1 MFHIMRNRHPSLAT
15 SILLAV
21 LIAIHFVRHGEAAE
35 KIAGP
40 VTAELIRVIDGDTV
54 LVNAMPWPDHQV
66 KTYVRLRGIDAPEL
80 KSRCP
85 AVRSAA
91 LEAQSILTELLK
103 ASPVVALTEI
113 SGDKYYGRVVAAL
126 TLADGSD
133 PAAALLS
140 AGLVNPY
147 RGGRKKTATCS

>member
-1 MFHIMRNRHPSLAT
+1 MGRNVKIGGRVLRDVVVGVSMLV
-15 SILLAV
+15 LGL
-21 LIAIHFVRHGEAAE
+21 LIAAKLEQDNRRMLAGRFV
-35 KIAGP
+35 
-40 VTAELIRVIDGDTV
+40 VVDGDT
-54 LVNAMPWPDHQV
+54 LLL
-66 KTYVRLRGIDAPEL
+66 KGERLRLEGIDAPEL

>member
-1 MFHIMRNRHPSLAT
+1 MRNRHPALAT
-15 SILLAV
+15 SVLLAL
-21 LIAIHFVRHGEAAE
+21 LIAAPFVRHGEAAE

-40 VTAELIRVIDGDTV
+40 VAAELIRVIDGDTV
-54 LVNAMPWPDHQV
+54 LVSAMPWPDHHV

-85 AVRSAA
+85 AVRTAA
-91 LEAQSILTELLK
+91 EQAHSTLTNLLN
-103 ASPVVALTEI
+103 ASPVVALTDI

-133 PAAALLS
+133 PAATLLS
-140 AGLVNPY
+140 AGLVDPY
-147 RGGRKKTATCS
+147 RGGRKKTVACS

>member
-1 MFHIMRNRHPSLAT
+1 MRDNPFHALICILA
-15 SILLAV
+15 LLGAV
-21 LIAIHFVRHGEAAE
+21 FTARQSVAAE

-40 VTAELIRVIDGDTV
+40 VAAELIRVIDGDTV
-54 LVNAMPWPDHQV
+54 LVSAMPWPDHRV

-85 AVRSAA
+85 AIRNAA
-91 LEAQSILTELLK
+91 EQAQSTLTSLLN
-103 ASPVVALTEI
+103 ASPVVALSDI

-133 PAAALLS
+133 PAEALLS
-140 AGLVNPY
+140 AGLVDPY
-147 RGGRKKTATCS
+147 RGGRKKTVACS

>member
-1 MFHIMRNRHPSLAT
+1 MRNHPSHAT
-15 SILLAV
+15 IFVLLSLLGTLLGA
-21 LIAIHFVRHGEAAE
+21 RHGVAAD

-40 VTAELIRVIDGDTV
+40 VAAELIRVIDGDTV
-54 LVNAMPWPDHQV
+54 LVSAMPWPDHHV
-66 KTYVRLRGIDAPEL
+66 TTYVRLRGIDAPEL

-85 AVRSAA
+85 AIRSAA
-91 LEAQSILTELLK
+91 EQAQSTLTNLLN

-133 PAAALLS
+133 PAEALLS
-140 AGLVNPY
+140 AGLVDPY
-147 RGGRKKTATCS
+147 RGGRKKTVACS

>member
-1 MFHIMRNRHPSLAT
+1 MRNHPSHAT
-15 SILLAV
+15 IFVLLSLLGTLLGAQ
-21 LIAIHFVRHGEAAE
+21 HGVTAD

-40 VTAELIRVIDGDTV
+40 VAAELIRVIDGDTV
-54 LVNAMPWPDHQV
+54 LVSAMPWPDHHV
-66 KTYVRLRGIDAPEL
+66 TTYVRLRGIDAPEL

-85 AVRSAA
+85 AIRSAA
-91 LEAQSILTELLK
+91 EQAQSTLTNLLN

-133 PAAALLS
+133 PAEALLS
-140 AGLVNPY
+140 AGLVDPY
-147 RGGRKKTATCS
+147 RGGRKKTVACS

>member
-1 MFHIMRNRHPSLAT
+1 MRNHPFHATICILA
-15 SILLAV
+15 LLGAV
-21 LIAIHFVRHGEAAE
+21 FTARQSVAAE
-35 KIAGP
+35 QIAGP
-40 VTAELIRVIDGDTV
+40 VAAELIRVIDGDTV
-54 LVNAMPWPDHQV
+54 LVSAMPWPDHHV

-113 SGDKYYGRVVAAL
+113 SGDKYFGRVVAAL